1 MAFSRRLLLRAMW
14 GGRPDPLEVN
24 VDRMWECLSRVS
36 AKGGFLGAPWQTR
49 GRPER
54 TVTITSRETLAAVML
69 RTREKGNR
77 RNDTFTQ
84 EVFERGSHPPYAD
97 VSARL
102 SAEHGYDTI
111 VANYA
116 LITMETDLIESSL
129 PEETVR
135 WLLGIGA
142 ELVEDMVDAWQPDAA
157 SLDSTEFVGVDRQLG
172 LRGAYPVIGYVSW
185 LSNAVM
191 DAGAAPAA
199 PLRRA
204 YRGGTLL
211 GIDPASADPLG
222 DATELALRVYSSG
235 RLRTVPVVQGQ
246 SDPEPGPPVGGG
258 R

>member
-1 MAFSRRLLLRAMW
+1 MTDPNHLLLRAMW
-14 GGRPDPLEVN
+14 GGRPDPLEAN
-24 VDRMWECLSRVS
+24 VDRMWECLNRVTAHGS
-36 AKGGFLGAPWQTR
+36 FFGAPWHTT

-54 TVTITSRETLAAVML
+54 IVTITSRETLAAVML
-69 RTREKGNR
+69 RTREMG
-77 RNDTFTQ
+77 DGSPDVFTQ
-84 EVFERGSHPPYAD
+84 RTPGRGDRPPFAHI
-97 VSARL
+97 SAQL
-102 SAEHGYDTI
+102 SVGRGYNTV
-111 VANYA
+111 VANDV
-116 LITMETDLIESSL
+116 LVRIGTDLFESSL
-129 PEETVR
+129 PVETVR

-157 SLDSTEFVGVDRQLG
+157 SLDSVELVGIARQLG

-185 LSNAVM
+185 LSGAVM

-204 YRGGTLL
+204 CRGGTLL